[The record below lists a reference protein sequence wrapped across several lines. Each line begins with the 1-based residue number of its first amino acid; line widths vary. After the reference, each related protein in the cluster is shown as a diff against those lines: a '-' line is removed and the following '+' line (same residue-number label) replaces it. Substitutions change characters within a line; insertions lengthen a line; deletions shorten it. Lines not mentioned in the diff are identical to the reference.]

1 VSLLENTPSS
11 DRPGA
16 IPAFL
21 SIDVEPNGFQL
32 ASPDP
37 AAWTGYAA
45 MLEFSEQLRAKLSAC
60 TGTPPRFGWYFRTDP
75 QIAEVYGRADHVMVA
90 NPARLA
96 RLAAAGDYFG
106 VHMHPIRWCPK
117 QRAWIHDFDDAR
129 WLARTV
135 RASLEA
141 YAGWAGEPAR
151 RFRGGA
157 GFLSNGIIE
166 ELEAGGV
173 EVDLTLEPVA
183 SWGLEAVH
191 VPTSID
197 ASPVVGRYTDCRT
210 APHRPFRP
218 AHRDF
223 RVSGGERGRGLVMV
237 PLSTRASYPRRP
249 LWRRVARRLSLLE
262 PERELLYPAA
272 AWPSPRF
279 FWDRVEEQL
288 QSMPRPYLALAIR
301 TDHPELREAERVRRI
316 FDALPEH
323 PLASCLLFVDPLE
336 VASSL
341 VA

>member
-1 VSLLENTPSS
+1 MSLLENTPSS

-135 RASLEA
+135 
-141 YAGWAGEPAR
+141 
-151 RFRGGA
+151 
-157 GFLSNGIIE
+157 FLSDGIIE
-166 ELEAGGV
+166 ALEAGGV